1 MPWSKVL
8 ELIGPGLHW
17 GKPRSLYLKAISTAE
32 HLGRPDVADHIR
44 IILEQRDRVGFICD
58 EEKEPGAGPG

>member
-17 GKPRSLYLKAISTAE
+17 GKPRSMYLEAIATAMKE
-32 HLGRPDVADHIR
+32 KRYDVAEHIR
-44 IILEQRDRVGFICD
+44 IILEQRDAVGFIC
-58 EEKEPGAGPG
+58 EKEPGTGPG